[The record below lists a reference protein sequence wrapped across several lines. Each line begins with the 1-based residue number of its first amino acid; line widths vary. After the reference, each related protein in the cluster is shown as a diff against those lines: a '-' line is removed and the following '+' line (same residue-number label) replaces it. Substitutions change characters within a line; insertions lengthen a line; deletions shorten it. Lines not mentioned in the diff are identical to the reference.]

1 MILRLLLTGAGGQTG
16 SRVRALAKVDARFE
30 VAGRIGQEARALPDA
45 DALIDFSVPEQTA
58 RIARACAEAGLP
70 LVTGTTGL
78 TDDQQ
83 AAVTEAARTVPV
95 VQSGNFSTGITVLAA
110 LTERAARLLSDGF
123 DVEVFEAHHR
133 RKKDAPSGT
142 ALLLGEAAARARGT
156 TLEQAAVHGRE
167 DRSAAR
173 TDAEIGFAVRRG
185 GGVFGDHEVALMA
198 EEEVVT
204 LGHRA
209 LSRDVFARGALRAA
223 AWVQGRPPGLY
234 GMEEVLGL

>member
-16 SRVRALAKVDARFE
+16 GRVLALAKADPGFA

-45 DALIDFSVPEQTA
+45 DALIDFSVPEQTTRVAA
-58 RIARACAEAGLP
+58 RCAEAGLP

-78 TDDQQ
+78 DEARQ
-83 AAVTEAARTVPV
+83 AAVANAARAIPV
-95 VQSGNFSTGITVLAA
+95 VQSGNFSAGVAVLTA
-110 LTERAARLLSDGF
+110 LTERAARLLGEDF
-123 DVEVFEAHHR
+123 DIEITETHHR

-142 ALLLGEAAARARGT
+142 ALLLGEAAAGARGT
-156 TLEQAAVHGRE
+156 SLASAGVFGRAGRGE
-167 DRSAAR
+167 AR
-173 TDAEIGFAVRRG
+173 APSEIGFAARRG
-185 GGVFGDHEVALMA
+185 GGVFGDHETAFLA

-223 AWVQGRPPGLY
+223 AWVQSRPPGLY
-234 GMEEVLGL
+234 AMRDVLGL